1 MRGVQQPHRH
11 VVLQAVEPADRPWPI
26 DYDAD
31 LVTYMAAERDRRD
44 ASRIAATA
52 LEAAEKVLM
61 TLEVRG
67 PLARRAVKQAA
78 ATEPTP
84 GPGQVAE
91 ALRLLTAHTRSG
103 PVVAAEKALRAAAL
117 RSDALDR
124 EQAEAAL
131 ARARTDLAELLAAG
145 DVYPEQA
152 ADTWLA
158 GLEEYSPA
166 AEAVAAAAGRVDA
179 ASATQSPA
187 RGRTPG
193 VEGLLGRGASD

>member
-1 MRGVQQPHRH
+1 
-11 VVLQAVEPADRPWPI
+11 
-26 DYDAD
+26 
-31 LVTYMAAERDRRD
+31 MAAERDRRD
-44 ASRIAATA
+44 ASRIAPAA

-84 GPGQVAE
+84 GPGRVAE

-103 PVVAAEKALRAAAL
+103 PVVAAEKAQSAAAL
-117 RSDALDR
+117 RAEALVR

-131 ARARTDLAELLAAG
+131 TRARAILAELLAAG

-152 ADTWLA
+152 ADAWLA
-158 GLEEYSPA
+158 ALETYSPA
-166 AEAVAAAAGRVDA
+166 TEAITAAAGRVHA
-179 ASATQSPA
+179 APATQSPA

-193 VEGLLGRGASD
+193 VEGLLGRVTSD